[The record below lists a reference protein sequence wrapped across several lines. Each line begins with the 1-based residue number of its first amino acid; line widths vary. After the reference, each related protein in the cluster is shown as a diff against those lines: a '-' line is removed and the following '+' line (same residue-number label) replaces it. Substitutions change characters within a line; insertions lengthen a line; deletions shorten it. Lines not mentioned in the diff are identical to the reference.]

1 MRKNARNH
9 IHKGQYGRICALVRI
24 FEVGKSNRNC
34 SNGRDKA
41 IFAEFPGIWEISKAH
56 RRRLREL
63 LAQAS
68 IDLYRVR
75 K

>member
-1 MRKNARNH
+1 MVVFVLWFAFSRLA
-9 IHKGQYGRICALVRI
+9 
-24 FEVGKSNRNC
+24 NR

-41 IFAEFPGIWEISKAH
+41 IFAEFLGIWEISKAH